1 MITEADIRNGYEPPR
16 AEDEVGL
23 DCSNLPD
30 MTRQEFKD
38 ETNINN
44 ILNRFLSTGI
54 PPAQRQP
61 VFGDRDFDIDL
72 HTGYLAIESA
82 QRAFLRLPDAL
93 KEKYKNMQG
102 LLDAIWRGEFKE
114 DLLEET
120 TRPTTEAGGS
130 PPPATQ
136 AAADQT

>member
-1 MITEADIRNGYEPPR
+1 MIYDSDIRNGYEPPR
-16 AEDEVGL
+16 AEDQQGL

-30 MTRQEFKD
+30 MTRQEFRD

-44 ILNRFLSTGI
+44 IINRFLSTGI

-102 LLDAIWRGEFKE
+102 LLDAIWTGEFKE

-120 TRPTTEAGGS
+120 TRPTQPAGES
-130 PPPATQ
+130 ALVATPPAP
-136 AAADQT
+136 A